1 MKLEFDVHAML
12 CDNNFIA
19 GADADAGAGAGAD
32 ADADEYRGLDS
43 SRDTEAKVE
52 AIYYSCI
59 SQKFYQEEK
68 NSYGMMKMKNG
79 SRTGT

>member
-19 GADADAGAGAGAD
+19 DADADADADAGAGADAD

-43 SRDTEAKVE
+43 SRDTEAEVE
-52 AIYYSCI
+52 AIIRAFPRSFI
-59 SQKFYQEEK
+59 EK
-68 NSYGMMKMKNG
+68 KRICMG
-79 SRTGT
+79 

>member
-19 GADADAGAGAGAD
+19 GADADAGAGAGAGADAD

-43 SRDTEAKVE
+43 SRDTEAEVE
-52 AIYYSCI
+52 AIIRAFPRSFI
-59 SQKFYQEEK
+59 EK
-68 NSYGMMKMKNG
+68 KRICMG
-79 SRTGT
+79 

>member
-52 AIYYSCI
+52 GIYYSCI
-59 SQKFYQEEK
+59 SRSIIKK
-68 NSYGMMKMKNG
+68 KRIRMG
-79 SRTGT
+79 

>member
-19 GADADAGAGAGAD
+19 GADADAD

-43 SRDTEAKVE
+43 SRDTEAEVE
-52 AIYYSCI
+52 AIIRAFPRSFI
-59 SQKFYQEEK
+59 EK
-68 NSYGMMKMKNG
+68 KRICMG
-79 SRTGT
+79 

>member
-19 GADADAGAGAGAD
+19 GAGAGADADAD

-43 SRDTEAKVE
+43 SRDTEAEVE
-52 AIYYSCI
+52 AIIRAFPRSIIKKKRICM
-59 SQKFYQEEK
+59 
-68 NSYGMMKMKNG
+68 G
-79 SRTGT
+79 

>member
-19 GADADAGAGAGAD
+19 GAGADADAGAG

-43 SRDTEAKVE
+43 SRDTEAEVE
-52 AIYYSCI
+52 AIIRAFPRSFI
-59 SQKFYQEEK
+59 EK
-68 NSYGMMKMKNG
+68 KRICMG
-79 SRTGT
+79 

>member
-19 GADADAGAGAGAD
+19 DADADADADAGAGADAD

-43 SRDTEAKVE
+43 SRDTEAEVE
-52 AIYYSCI
+52 AIIRAFPRSIIKKKRICM
-59 SQKFYQEEK
+59 
-68 NSYGMMKMKNG
+68 G
-79 SRTGT
+79 

>member
-19 GADADAGAGAGAD
+19 GADADADADAGAG

-43 SRDTEAKVE
+43 SRDTEAEVE
-52 AIYYSCI
+52 AIIRAFPRSFI
-59 SQKFYQEEK
+59 EK
-68 NSYGMMKMKNG
+68 KRICMG
-79 SRTGT
+79 